1 MNVHFSYA
9 SPTLSVEALK
19 HSIAYKLMFI
29 IGKDPAIAN
38 KHEWLNATL
47 FAVRDRMV
55 ERWLRSN
62 RAQLS
67 QEVRQVY
74 YLSMEFLIGRTLSNA
89 LLSLGIYDDVSSAL
103 AEMGLDLEELIDEEN
118 DPGLGNGGLGRLAA
132 CFLDSLAA
140 LGLPGRGYGIRY
152 DYGMF
157 KQNIVDGRQKES
169 PDYWL
174 EYGNPWEFERH
185 NTRYKVRF
193 GGRIQQEGKKTRW
206 IETEEIIAEAYDQII
221 PGFDTDATNT
231 LRLWSAQASSEIN
244 LGKFNQG
251 DYFAAVEDKNHSE
264 NVSRV
269 LYPDDSTYSGRE
281 LRLRQEYF
289 LVSAT
294 VQDILS
300 RHYMLHKTYDNLAD
314 KIAIHLNDTHPV
326 LSIPELMR
334 LLIDEH
340 KFSWDEAFEV
350 TCQVFSYTN
359 HTLMSEALET
369 WPVDMLGK
377 ILPRHLQIIFE
388 INDYF
393 LKTLQEQ
400 YPNDTDLLSRTSI
413 IDESNGRRVRMAWL
427 AVVVSH
433 KVNGVSELHS
443 RLMVESLFAEF
454 AKIFPMRF
462 INVTNGVT
470 PRRWLA
476 LANPPLSKVLDEH
489 IGRTWRTDLS
499 QLDELKQHIDYPM
512 VNQAVRQAK
521 FENKQRLASY
531 IAQQLNVV
539 VNPKALF
546 DVQIKRIH
554 EYKRQL
560 MNVLHVITRYNR
572 IKADPQAEWVPRVN
586 IFAGKAASA
595 YYMAK
600 HIIHLINDVAAV
612 INNDPQ
618 IGDKLKVVFIP
629 NYSVS
634 LAQQIIPAADL
645 SEQISLAGTE
655 ASGTSNMKFAL
666 NGALTI
672 GTLDGANVEMQ
683 EHVGEENIFIFGNTA
698 EEVEELRRSGYKP
711 REYYEQDEELHQ
723 ALTQIGTGVFSPAE
737 PGRYRDLL
745 DSLINFGDHYQVLA
759 DYRSYV
765 DCQDR
770 VDELY
775 QNPEEWAYKAMLNI
789 ANMGYFSSDRTIQEY
804 AKYIWHI
811 DPVRL

>member
-1 MNVHFSYA
+1 M
-9 SPTLSVEALK
+9 
-19 HSIAYKLMFI
+19 
-29 IGKDPAIAN
+29 
-38 KHEWLNATL
+38 
-47 FAVRDRMV
+47 
-55 ERWLRSN
+55 
-62 RAQLS
+62 
-67 QEVRQVY
+67 
-74 YLSMEFLIGRTLSNA
+74 
-89 LLSLGIYDDVSSAL
+89 
-103 AEMGLDLEELIDEEN
+103 
-118 DPGLGNGGLGRLAA
+118 
-132 CFLDSLAA
+132 
-140 LGLPGRGYGIRY
+140 
-152 DYGMF
+152 
-157 KQNIVDGRQKES
+157 
-169 PDYWL
+169 
-174 EYGNPWEFERH
+174 
-185 NTRYKVRF
+185 
-193 GGRIQQEGKKTRW
+193 
-206 IETEEIIAEAYDQII
+206 
-221 PGFDTDATNT
+221 
-231 LRLWSAQASSEIN
+231 
-244 LGKFNQG
+244 
-251 DYFAAVEDKNHSE
+251 
-264 NVSRV
+264 
-269 LYPDDSTYSGRE
+269 
-281 LRLRQEYF
+281 
-289 LVSAT
+289 SAT

-300 RHYMLHKTYDNLAD
+300 RHYMLHKTYANLAD

-340 KFSWDEAFEV
+340 KFSWDEAFSV
-350 TCQVFSYTN
+350 ACQVFSYTN

-400 YPNDTDLLSRTSI
+400 YPNDTGLLSRTSI

-427 AVVVSH
+427 AVVVSK

-443 RLMVESLFAEF
+443 NLMVQSLFADF
-454 AKIFPMRF
+454 AAIFPMRF
-462 INVTNGVT
+462 TNVTNGVT

-476 LANPPLSKVLDEH
+476 LANPALSSVLDEN
-489 IGRTWRTDLS
+489 IGQTWRSDLS
-499 QLDELKQHIDYPM
+499 QLSELEQHIDYPK
-512 VNQAVRQAK
+512 VNQAVHHAK
-521 FENKQRLASY
+521 LENKKRLAAF
-531 IAQQLNVV
+531 IAQNLNVV
-539 VNPKALF
+539 VNPTALF

-560 MNVLHVITRYNR
+560 MNVLHVIARYNR
-572 IKADPQAEWVPRVN
+572 IKADPSAGWVPRVN

-600 HIIHLINDVAAV
+600 HIIHLINDVADV

-634 LAQQIIPAADL
+634 LAQMIIPAADL

-683 EHVGEENIFIFGNTA
+683 EHVGADNFFIFGNTA
-698 EEVEELRRSGYKP
+698 EEVEALRSKGYSP
-711 REYYEQDEELHQ
+711 RDYYEQDAELRQ
-723 ALTQIGTGVFSPAE
+723 VLTQIATGVFSPND
-737 PGRYRDLL
+737 PGRYRDLV

-759 DYRSYV
+759 DFRSYV
-765 DCQDR
+765 DCQDK

-775 QNPEEWAYKAMLNI
+775 REPEQWTTKAMHNI

-804 AKYIWHI
+804 AENIWHI
-811 DPVRL
+811 EPVKL